1 MNTFTK
7 CIKVSKNEHLH
18 EHFMNTFVNTLQE
31 TMNTMNTVHIY
42 IPFFIKIIQ
51 DIRSMYIRT
60 KANVRECVYSK
71 SVHCVHLL
79 KKSVHDCVHFLFIR
93 LFIFGG
99 FENVT

>member
-31 TMNTMNTVHIY
+31 TMNTMNTLHIY

-51 DIRSMYIRT
+51 DIRSMYIRI
-60 KANVRECVYSK
+60 KAKGCEYLYLK

-79 KKSVHDCVHFLFIR
+79 KKSIHDCVHFLFMQP
-93 LFIFGG
+93 FIFGG
-99 FENVT
+99 L